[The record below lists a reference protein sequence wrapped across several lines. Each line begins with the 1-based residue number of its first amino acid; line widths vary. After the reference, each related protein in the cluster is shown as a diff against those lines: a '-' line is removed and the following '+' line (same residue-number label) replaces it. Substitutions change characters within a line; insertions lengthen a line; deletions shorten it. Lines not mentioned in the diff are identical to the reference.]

1 MKYWIETLIELP
13 VRRGDK
19 YEWSMFRNPNTLANR
34 IIADCLTGPEP
45 KLAEGSTVGVSRQL
59 MKKGWKVG
67 GHQIIRQ
74 EHSVFLCSS
83 IVHVFFSF

>member
-1 MKYWIETLIELP
+1 MNYWMETLIALP

-45 KLAEGSTVGVSRQL
+45 KLAEGSSVGASRQL
-59 MKKGWKVG
+59 MKKERRWG
-67 GHQIIRQ
+67 GVIR
-74 EHSVFLCSS
+74 
-83 IVHVFFSF
+83 